1 MKDGSWRK
9 SLGIIS
15 KQTLRYADGQL
26 SLTYEHGSACRNGL
40 NRTTII
46 MFICN
51 YTAEIGTGPVFN
63 SESYCFYYFN
73 WETRYACPPSRRT
86 GTQCRVV
93 SPSGVRY
100 DLSELVRME
109 NSTNW
114 IAVDGES
121 ISAKR
126 NILINVCGHVT
137 GHPEAKQ
144 CDSSAAIC
152 MIDESKGKVVSLGK
166 YTEPPTLNP
175 DNSIKLV
182 YIQGSECK
190 KDNAGKSVFIRSTIT
205 FLCQTGDL
213 SSPPVLVTH
222 TSDEC
227 HYEFM
232 WRTGR
237 YRGTVEPRLSGHRLS
252 GFFNYLDFFSG
263 PVFFT
268 NINDLRC

>member
-152 MIDESKGKVVSLGK
+152 MIDQSKGKVVSLGK

-263 PVFFT
+263 PIFFM